1 MVIEVKWNSQHTTE
15 MQVVQGQIVKND
27 FCIPWILM
35 TFQGTPPTRE
45 SQSCI
50 KVISSFK
57 QSRSRDDEDADFLE
71 KAQNIFNLCD
81 STKNLSCHM
90 FNIFCRFSPSVLHK
104 LEMGA
109 TFDYQEGRFFCTV
122 CMV

>member
-1 MVIEVKWNSQHTTE
+1 

-27 FCIPWILM
+27 FCILWILM

-50 KVISSFK
+50 KAISSFK

-81 STKNLSCHM
+81 STKNL
-90 FNIFCRFSPSVLHK
+90 
-104 LEMGA
+104 
-109 TFDYQEGRFFCTV
+109 
-122 CMV
+122 